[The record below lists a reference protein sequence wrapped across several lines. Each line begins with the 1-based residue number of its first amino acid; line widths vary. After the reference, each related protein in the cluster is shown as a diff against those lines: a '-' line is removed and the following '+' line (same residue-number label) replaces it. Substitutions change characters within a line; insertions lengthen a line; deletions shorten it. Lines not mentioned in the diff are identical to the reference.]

1 MQGFGRLIAAPTR
14 TLFLKLYFCELI
26 GNIVTS
32 IERDVN
38 YHMSKEIW
46 LSEEDQ
52 IYLKSFV
59 KNGEHKAKEIIR
71 ARVLLMLDRT
81 GKTDHV
87 RYNRTAE
94 YAGISVQAVYNMRDE
109 YLANQDIDAYLT
121 RKKRETPPVPAKVN
135 GKVEAEIIALACS
148 EAPEG
153 HSRWTLR
160 LLAEQAVKLDIIDSI
175 SYVRVREIL
184 KKRNISLT

>member
-1 MQGFGRLIAAPTR
+1 MG
-14 TLFLKLYFCELI
+14 
-26 GNIVTS
+26 
-32 IERDVN
+32 
-38 YHMSKEIW
+38 KEIY
-46 LSEEDQ
+46 LNEEEQ
-52 IYLKSFV
+52 VYLKSIV
-59 KNGEHKAKEIIR
+59 QKGIHPAREITR

-87 RYNRTAE
+87 RYKRTAE

-109 YLANQDIDAYLT
+109 YLSNQDLEAYLT
-121 RKKRETPPVPAKVN
+121 RKKRETPPVPAKVD

-148 EAPEG
+148 EVPEG

-160 LLAEQAVKLDIIDSI
+160 LLAEKAVSLNIVDSI
-175 SYVRVREIL
+175 SYVRVQQIL